1 MAVEMLPPYQAGPD
15 NPRWHELRRAGV
27 SASDIAAL
35 LGISPWQS
43 PFSLWWAKREGWE
56 QEPSDE
62 MSIGTAVE
70 GAVVDLWADR
80 CDPHENLALMPAGLY
95 FHPDRPWQLAT
106 PDRLVGVRGACAT
119 CDGAGTF
126 DSGRITFQCP
136 DCDGAKVSAVLEC
149 KWAGSWDGWGEDGSD
164 DIPAYYRAQ
173 VLWQCDVL
181 ELPSWSIGVLG
192 PSGFRAY
199 HGSVDRAAQRDL
211 VLMRTRALEFMRRLE
226 ADQPPDID
234 DGHPATITTLRRL
247 HPSVEDV
254 DVEVPASFADG
265 WRRARAIRKR
275 ATELCDR
282 YEARARHILG
292 DGHRLTTGGR
302 LVASRSIYDRKPYDV
317 GPATIDKLNPGKA
330 IR

>member
-1 MAVEMLPPYQAGPD
+1 MAVELLPPYQAGPD
-15 NPRWHELRRAGV
+15 NPRWYELRRAGV

-70 GAVVDLWADR
+70 GAVADLWADR
-80 CDPHENLALMPAGLY
+80 CDPHQNLTLRPAGLY

-106 PDRLVGVRGACAT
+106 PDRLVAQHR
-119 CDGAGTF
+119 
-126 DSGRITFQCP
+126 P
-136 DCDGAKVSAVLEC
+136 DCGADHEVLCSCMPHELTPLEPLEC

-181 ELPSWSIGVLG
+181 NLPSWSIGVLG

-199 HGSVDRAAQRDL
+199 HGSIDRAAQRDL

-265 WRRARAIRKR
+265 WRRARAMRKR